1 MATTQTGNLQRIS
14 EIAQAATRHGFGY
27 LIDRGRLRE
36 LVPWPRRVEDE
47 PTMRGTRGQRLREM
61 LDELGPSFVKFGQL
75 LSTHPEIVP
84 PDIVVELRTLQDH
97 ASPVPYE
104 DISQV
109 LIEELGEP
117 PDEMFTSFDS
127 EPIASASIGQV
138 HMATLPN
145 GDQVAVKVQR
155 PGAEATV
162 EADIALFYQVA
173 RLLKE
178 YVRRLDFID
187 AVELVD
193 EFARSIRAEL
203 DYRGEARNAR
213 LLRSAFDGHE
223 GVVIPRV
230 YWTYST
236 QRVLT
241 LEYVPGPTLKDA
253 SDRLTPGERQ
263 ALAYQIAE
271 VWMEM
276 IFEHG
281 QFHADPHPANILV
294 LEDGRLGLVDFGI
307 IGRLSTEDMR
317 RVTRLFID
325 VVSGNLDQMP
335 RRLADLGVR
344 IPTAVADDLRADLE
358 TLWARYADVE
368 LGDLDPAELL
378 REVLGLINRYGLT
391 LPSRFLL
398 LDRTLITLGGVGQD
412 LYPAF
417 NVFEVARPYA
427 TELAMHQYSPGVLLG
442 RARQEVALSTRAILD
457 LPRDVGALVE
467 QASRGDMEV
476 GARIGGLEEPVRRI
490 DAALNRLGL
499 ALVVAGGVIGSA
511 VVSHIPGGPHL
522 FGMQIFG
529 LLGFAASAVLG
540 VLLALAAFRRG
551 GL

>member
-1 MATTQTGNLQRIS
+1 
-14 EIAQAATRHGFGY
+14 
-27 LIDRGRLRE
+27 
-36 LVPWPRRVEDE
+36 
-47 PTMRGTRGQRLREM
+47 
-61 LDELGPSFVKFGQL
+61 
-75 LSTHPEIVP
+75 
-84 PDIVVELRTLQDH
+84 
-97 ASPVPYE
+97 
-104 DISQV
+104 
-109 LIEELGEP
+109 
-117 PDEMFTSFDS
+117 
-127 EPIASASIGQV
+127 
-138 HMATLPN
+138 
-145 GDQVAVKVQR
+145 
-155 PGAEATV
+155 
-162 EADIALFYQVA
+162 
-173 RLLKE
+173 
-178 YVRRLDFID
+178 
-187 AVELVD
+187 
-193 EFARSIRAEL
+193 
-203 DYRGEARNAR
+203 
-213 LLRSAFDGHE
+213 
-223 GVVIPRV
+223 
-230 YWTYST
+230 
-236 QRVLT
+236 
-241 LEYVPGPTLKDA
+241 
-253 SDRLTPGERQ
+253 
-263 ALAYQIAE
+263 
-271 VWMEM
+271 MEM

-358 TLWARYADVE
+358 TLWARYADME

-391 LPSRFLL
+391 LPSRFLI